1 MASFE
6 VCNPLDFKEPPVKL
20 LWAHMN
26 MAGTAVDLLFDVDT
40 DRGETA
46 GLTLGGAYSCDK
58 LFLRESAVVLGEGC
72 IGAFIDKRFVRL
84 YLVVGEHNVTES
96 SDGVSDGTTLSLRG
110 GVVYHDRFRERGNS
124 STASVVVTR
133 RAGEPIAVV
142 ADVTT
147 SKGSYAFPPSSGN
160 HSTIKYTGRFAGR
173 YYSDRNPYDL
183 PWTSPVIVNQ
193 QKLFNEQCYHPEK
206 TAYDDKIVLHA
217 DRSTGAIGDV
227 PLRFK
232 WSLKPESVR
241 RSVWTDPK
249 CNPATTNYCPHV
261 YIKPQTEQEKESVR
275 KLEAFVSSQPRKHT
289 LRIPREFFLADCPWA
304 WEYIFNVVAYN
315 KEGHDVDRGAV
326 DPYTGQL
333 VHDPHA
339 DTATA
344 TINIFP
350 GGSCDERSVP
360 SSPKLVFRYGPHNPH
375 SIAIDSPP
383 AIFTPASLRKSFT
396 QLALVREW
404 TYDRRWKYS
413 DLPECNPPV
422 SVTWA
427 VKPEYNSE
435 MYATFPK
442 SRVAGWPT
450 PTGLHPEVVAQE
462 AKLQKIVAA
471 TRGMVSGRLSRT
483 LFFAARQYHFTSNYS
498 IFFNDTWHND
508 TVYDVHGFPGR
519 VMRAGYAGIKSII
532 VGGMGGDPMT
542 DYFKPIDAN
551 GGDFSYSPVTF
562 DASSLYPSVSRA
574 NTGAFIVDKT
584 EEVNVTTAPLRFVD
598 PDWRTDTHALRH
610 DWTCEDLLADRPT
623 CHLRG
628 MTKKLKDMYGIFVV
642 DDIPSGSPLTL
653 PPNTMG
659 PNSAYTFT
667 MLTSKT
673 HRSSRGPD
681 KVQLVTGNNT
691 CPSANIEPT
700 PKSINHQFLFRIYGD
715 GVSALG
721 RVQFRWSIVDTS
733 PATATTLAVPVYTHW
748 QDKGY
753 MSIVKNTM
761 NPGRE
766 YTLTLTTRVAG
777 VDNGCEGQ
785 SERILVTNAPPRSVG
800 EGVVVEPAIDGIE
813 FETKFS
819 VDCGEWVDADKTL
832 EYRLAYWYDYD
843 VFAPR
848 WMWLTELQEGHA
860 VFEDVLLPHN
870 RRAGGRTKIRCVA
883 FDDEGAFGT
892 SVTTVKVAAHANISA
907 AVDDVF
913 VIGSHLEHLHVF
925 PAALRRLQEVDK
937 LRHAVAAQRRR
948 RALLGENI
956 EPSSPSPPSPSVGTE
971 LKKALDVVRGVLARC
986 NGGISEDII
995 ETVLELSDTYLTTS
1009 CEFASFDPGRAS
1021 RDVPI
1026 QALLPVVTRVAH
1038 DWPVEQRK
1046 YAAAASRVNINASPE
1061 SNAESDED
1069 WARLASAYAAAAR
1082 LVSHRSSGVD
1092 SVKML
1097 RGAAAAAVANEET
1110 CDAPVTTRTI
1120 AMRGGGG
1127 GKRRTLY
1134 SRATFSGTVAAY
1146 NEKLSGGAS
1155 ESSSEWPSHI
1165 PTFSVSG
1172 AFRSTRD
1179 NEAGAAP
1186 TIIKSDE
1193 CVTFSVGAI
1202 PSRAFETADVDVI
1215 IVSPVVAVIHV
1226 VDQFLGQLSD
1236 LNPHGV
1242 RDVVATARLAFHGGR
1257 FLRNEKVFVAKNA
1270 TSIRSRMYCA
1280 HMRTTATDGSD
1291 VAVESPAFTGGVS
1304 VAAPACVL
1312 LDAVEGYDYDCVCD
1326 QVGAVALAVAGP
1338 FDESEWTVHECE
1350 GDQCA
1355 TCFDGVRNGDE
1366 EGVDCGGAWC
1376 GTCSNA
1382 EQSRVLDAGPCANI
1396 RAGEDDEQ
1404 PTVSNPR
1411 SLVDSRRAS
1420 LDEVDETSVTTTY
1433 VITGMSAAKAD
1444 AQLNFVENVVKSR
1457 LSRGIKFHS
1466 IAPSRVSAEMS
1477 EDGTSAT
1484 LVLKFIGFVGKDPR
1498 GVKRFSQMS
1507 AGPRTMRAVNV
1518 IMKKRGTLVVAA
1530 NYKTDSVIS
1539 WSDGH
1544 AKALK
1549 GRIGGLIRKAKSA
1562 AAAGNQAARAKFA
1575 RGIGYFKALLNE
1587 PPRAVNE
1594 TVSSS
1599 AASGRS
1605 NAETESRED
1614 HLFRLQYPPPPHPP
1628 PLPPVAPSPPPHPPP
1643 LPPAAPSPPP
1653 PPPSPPPPPPAR
1665 IFHNKAELI
1674 AAIKECRDECAAA
1687 GINRWDVTAVTD
1699 MSDLFIH
1706 NGNFNSDISG
1716 WDTSKV
1722 TNMYNMFQFASA
1734 FNGDISKW
1742 DVSKVTNMERM
1753 FSWTSAFNG
1762 DISNWDVS
1770 SVTNM
1775 ERMFNYAKA
1784 FNGDISKWD
1793 VSKVTKMGSMFSCA
1807 SAFNGDISKWDVSK
1821 VTNMERMFS
1830 WTSAFNGDISNWD
1843 VSSVTN
1849 MERMFNKAKAF
1860 NGDISKWDVSKV
1872 TNMYNMFR
1880 SAFAFN
1886 GDISK
1891 WDTSKVIQMR
1901 DMFNGAKAFNGDISK
1916 WDTSKVTNMRSM
1928 FMSASSF
1935 NGDISKW
1942 DTSKVTDMAYMFF
1955 GARTFNG
1962 DISRWNLCTVRSS
1975 DKMFHMTALSEDH
1988 KPRLGH
1994 CVMSTFSN
2002 GDMLRLA
2009 VKSCLAKDSV
2019 KGCENMN
2026 SWDVSKV
2033 TDMYQMFY
2041 GASAFNGDISNWDV
2055 SSVTNM
2061 RNMFYAASSFN
2072 GDISKW
2078 DVSKVTNMYNMFH
2091 FAFAFN
2097 GDISKWDVSKVTNM
2111 GGMFYYAKAFNG
2123 DISKWDVSK
2132 VTNMESMFYGA
2143 RLFNGDISNG
2153 T

>member
-1 MASFE
+1 
-6 VCNPLDFKEPPVKL
+6 
-20 LWAHMN
+20 
-26 MAGTAVDLLFDVDT
+26 
-40 DRGETA
+40 
-46 GLTLGGAYSCDK
+46 
-58 LFLRESAVVLGEGC
+58 
-72 IGAFIDKRFVRL
+72 
-84 YLVVGEHNVTES
+84 
-96 SDGVSDGTTLSLRG
+96 
-110 GVVYHDRFRERGNS
+110 
-124 STASVVVTR
+124 
-133 RAGEPIAVV
+133 
-142 ADVTT
+142 
-147 SKGSYAFPPSSGN
+147 
-160 HSTIKYTGRFAGR
+160 
-173 YYSDRNPYDL
+173 
-183 PWTSPVIVNQ
+183 
-193 QKLFNEQCYHPEK
+193 
-206 TAYDDKIVLHA
+206 
-217 DRSTGAIGDV
+217 
-227 PLRFK
+227 
-232 WSLKPESVR
+232 
-241 RSVWTDPK
+241 
-249 CNPATTNYCPHV
+249 
-261 YIKPQTEQEKESVR
+261 
-275 KLEAFVSSQPRKHT
+275 
-289 LRIPREFFLADCPWA
+289 
-304 WEYIFNVVAYN
+304 
-315 KEGHDVDRGAV
+315 
-326 DPYTGQL
+326 
-333 VHDPHA
+333 
-339 DTATA
+339 
-344 TINIFP
+344 
-350 GGSCDERSVP
+350 
-360 SSPKLVFRYGPHNPH
+360 
-375 SIAIDSPP
+375 
-383 AIFTPASLRKSFT
+383 
-396 QLALVREW
+396 
-404 TYDRRWKYS
+404 
-413 DLPECNPPV
+413 
-422 SVTWA
+422 
-427 VKPEYNSE
+427 
-435 MYATFPK
+435 
-442 SRVAGWPT
+442 
-450 PTGLHPEVVAQE
+450 
-462 AKLQKIVAA
+462 
-471 TRGMVSGRLSRT
+471 
-483 LFFAARQYHFTSNYS
+483 
-498 IFFNDTWHND
+498 
-508 TVYDVHGFPGR
+508 
-519 VMRAGYAGIKSII
+519 
-532 VGGMGGDPMT
+532 MT

-1396 RAGEDDEQ
+1396 RAGEDDER

-1444 AQLNFVENVVKSR
+1444 VQLNFVENVVKSR

-1575 RGIGYFKALLNE
+1575 RGIGYFKALLNG

-1605 NAETESRED
+1605 NAATESRED
-1614 HLFRLQYPPPPHPP
+1614 HLFRLQY
-1628 PLPPVAPSPPPHPPP
+1628 PSPPPHPPP
-1643 LPPAAPSPPP
+1643 LPPAAPPPAP

-1665 IFHNKAELI
+1665 KFHNKAELI

-1699 MSDLFIH
+1699 MSDLFIR
-1706 NGNFNSDISG
+1706 NGNFNGDISG
-1716 WDTSKV
+1716 WDMSKVTRMRNMFYYAKAFNGDISKWDVSKVIHMERMFSNAEAFNGDISGWDVSKVTNMGEMFKGAKAFNGDISKWDVSKVTNMKSMFNGASSFNGDISKWDTSKGPNMGEMFYGARTFNGDISKWDVSKVIQMGGMFYNAKAFNGDISKWDVSKVTNMKSMLRASSFNGDISNWDVSSVTNMERMFLYAKAFNGDISKWDVSSVTNMKSMFCFASSFNGDISKWDVSKGPNMGEMFYGARTFNGDISKWDVSKVTNMKSMLRASSFNGDISNWDVSSVTNMEHMFNYATAFNGDISKWDVSSVTNMKSMLRASSFNGDISNWDVSKGPNMERMFYGARTFNGDISKWDVSSVTNMGSMFSYATAFNGDISKWDTSKV
-1722 TNMYNMFQFASA
+1722 TDMKSMFNGASSFNGDISKWDVSKGPNMERMFYGASS

-1753 FSWTSAFNG
+1753 F
-1762 DISNWDVS
+1762 
-1770 SVTNM
+1770 
-1775 ERMFNYAKA
+1775 Y
-1784 FNGDISKWD
+1784 
-1793 VSKVTKMGSMFSCA
+1793 
-1807 SAFNGDISKWDVSK
+1807 
-1821 VTNMERMFS
+1821 
-1830 WTSAFNGDISNWD
+1830 
-1843 VSSVTN
+1843 
-1849 MERMFNKAKAF
+1849 
-1860 NGDISKWDVSKV
+1860 
-1872 TNMYNMFR
+1872 
-1880 SAFAFN
+1880 
-1886 GDISK
+1886 
-1891 WDTSKVIQMR
+1891 
-1901 DMFNGAKAFNGDISK
+1901 GAR
-1916 WDTSKVTNMRSM
+1916 T
-1928 FMSASSF
+1928 F

-1988 KPRLGH
+1988 KAHPGE
-1994 CVMSTFSN
+1994 
-2002 GDMLRLA
+2002 
-2009 VKSCLAKDSV
+2009 
-2019 KGCENMN
+2019 CE
-2026 SWDVSKV
+2026 
-2033 TDMYQMFY
+2033 
-2041 GASAFNGDISNWDV
+2041 
-2055 SSVTNM
+2055 
-2061 RNMFYAASSFN
+2061 
-2072 GDISKW
+2072 
-2078 DVSKVTNMYNMFH
+2078 
-2091 FAFAFN
+2091 
-2097 GDISKWDVSKVTNM
+2097 
-2111 GGMFYYAKAFNG
+2111 
-2123 DISKWDVSK
+2123 
-2132 VTNMESMFYGA
+2132 
-2143 RLFNGDISNG
+2143 L
-2153 T
+2153 

>member
-1 MASFE
+1 MKRSGDEVTDFATGRDCEKSDAYAVLFRGPSQLASFE

-147 SKGSYAFPPSSGN
+147 SKGSYAFPSSSGN

-1396 RAGEDDEQ
+1396 RAGEDDER

-1444 AQLNFVENVVKSR
+1444 VQLNFVENVVKSR

-1605 NAETESRED
+1605 NAATESRED
-1614 HLFRLQYPPPPHPP
+1614 HLFRLQY
-1628 PLPPVAPSPPPHPPP
+1628 PSPPPHPPP
-1643 LPPAAPSPPP
+1643 LPPAAPPPAP

-1665 IFHNKAELI
+1665 KFHNKAELI

-1687 GINRWDVTAVTD
+1687 DINRWDVTAVTD
-1699 MSDLFIH
+1699 MSNLFFI
-1706 NGNFNSDISG
+1706 NGNFNGDISG

-1722 TNMYNMFQFASA
+1722 TRMRNMFYYAKAFNGDISKWDTSKVTNMQSMFYSASSFNGDISGWDVSKVTNMGEMFSNA
-1734 FNGDISKW
+1734 EAFNGNISKWDVSKVTNMGEMFSKAKAFNGNISKWDVSKVTNMGEMFSKAKAFNGNISKWDVSKVTKMKSMFIGASSFNGDISKW
-1742 DVSKVTNMERM
+1742 DVSKVTNMGGM
-1753 FSWTSAFNG
+1753 FL
-1762 DISNWDVS
+1762 
-1770 SVTNM
+1770 
-1775 ERMFNYAKA
+1775 
-1784 FNGDISKWD
+1784 
-1793 VSKVTKMGSMFSCA
+1793 
-1807 SAFNGDISKWDVSK
+1807 
-1821 VTNMERMFS
+1821 
-1830 WTSAFNGDISNWD
+1830 
-1843 VSSVTN
+1843 
-1849 MERMFNKAKAF
+1849 
-1860 NGDISKWDVSKV
+1860 
-1872 TNMYNMFR
+1872 

-1891 WDTSKVIQMR
+1891 WDTSKVIQMGG
-1901 DMFNGAKAFNGDISK
+1901 MFYNAKA
-1916 WDTSKVTNMRSM
+1916 
-1928 FMSASSF
+1928 
-1935 NGDISKW
+1935 
-1942 DTSKVTDMAYMFF
+1942 
-1955 GARTFNG
+1955 
-1962 DISRWNLCTVRSS
+1962 
-1975 DKMFHMTALSEDH
+1975 
-1988 KPRLGH
+1988 
-1994 CVMSTFSN
+1994 
-2002 GDMLRLA
+2002 
-2009 VKSCLAKDSV
+2009 
-2019 KGCENMN
+2019 
-2026 SWDVSKV
+2026 
-2033 TDMYQMFY
+2033 
-2041 GASAFNGDISNWDV
+2041 
-2055 SSVTNM
+2055 
-2061 RNMFYAASSFN
+2061 FN

-2078 DVSKVTNMYNMFH
+2078 DVSKVTDMSYLFHRIYPKVDISEWDVSSVTNMGYMFSS
-2091 FAFAFN
+2091 ASFN

-2111 GGMFYYAKAFNG
+2111 GGMFSSASSFNGDISKWDTSKVTNMQSMFFNAKAFNG
-2123 DISKWDVSK
+2123 DISKWDTSKVTNMQRMFYSASSFNGDISNWDVSK
-2132 VTNMESMFYGA
+2132 VTNMERMFFNAKAFNGDISKWDTSKVTDTAYMFYGA
-2143 RLFNGDISNG
+2143 RTSTATSRAGISAP
-2153 T
+2153 